1 MDQAESSRDGV
12 HCRLH
17 ARQKP
22 EESRAEVVP
31 GQQNGP
37 RPVVKLQ
44 QEFTPWGCVV
54 GV

>member
-1 MDQAESSRDGV
+1 MDQAVRFRDGV

-31 GQQNGP
+31 GQQNGS

-44 QEFTPWGCVV
+44 QEFTPWAIVV